1 MTPYHSMGNGS
12 PERYNQTLIKML
24 LTLTEE
30 RKTECTSFKA
40 PFVQAYKARRSYARI
55 YTTLSNVGM
64 ASLFTN
70 DVFFGM
76 NINTEK
82 EDHQTYVAKIRNQ
95 MTSAYS
101 LTLKEAERI
110 VSKKKENY
118 DQRFKFAK
126 LEI

>member
-40 PFVQAYKARRSYARI
+40 PFVQAYKARRSDARI

-101 LTLKEAERI
+101 LKELLARKKRI
-110 VSKKKENY
+110 MIRGLNLPNL
-118 DQRFKFAK
+118 RF
-126 LEI
+126 EIGC